1 MKSMKIQ
8 KLAWTV
14 ITILL
19 ACSAASWAAGISKE
33 KSAAQKALYDRLA
46 VVSSEYAAVVEA
58 YAQAGKALGKD
69 KENPELKAA
78 TQTAM
83 KNLFSARG
91 VEMKKYLA
99 VDAELQALD
108 AKVKE
113 TP

>member
-1 MKSMKIQ
+1 MKIQ

-19 ACSAASWAAGISKE
+19 ACSAASWATPE
-33 KSAAQKALYDRLA
+33 RSAAEKAMYARLA
-46 VVSSEYAAVVEA
+46 VVSSEYAAVAEA
-58 YAQAGKALGKD
+58 YTQSCNALRKD

-83 KNLFSARG
+83 KNLFSVRG
-91 VEMKKYLA
+91 AEMKKYLA

-108 AKVKE
+108 AKVKA